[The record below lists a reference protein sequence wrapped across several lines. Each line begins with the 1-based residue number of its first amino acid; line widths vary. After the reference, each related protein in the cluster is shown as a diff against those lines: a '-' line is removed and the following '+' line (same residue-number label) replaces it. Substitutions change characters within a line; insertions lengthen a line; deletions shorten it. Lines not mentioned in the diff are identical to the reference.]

1 MSDHEQ
7 ELEESAGSWRSDS
20 APEGLVTIRRSLVG
34 VAYIWLTAI
43 AAFGAIG
50 AAVYAVQTSP
60 SYLIVALLAGALA
73 VYTGSQALQTFGY
86 R

>member
-1 MSDHEQ
+1 MGDHEQ
-7 ELEESAGSWRSDS
+7 ELEELAASRGANS

-34 VAYIWLTAI
+34 VAYIWLTAM

-50 AAVYAVQTSP
+50 AAVYAVRTSP

-73 VYTGSQALQTFGY
+73 VYTGSEALRTFGY